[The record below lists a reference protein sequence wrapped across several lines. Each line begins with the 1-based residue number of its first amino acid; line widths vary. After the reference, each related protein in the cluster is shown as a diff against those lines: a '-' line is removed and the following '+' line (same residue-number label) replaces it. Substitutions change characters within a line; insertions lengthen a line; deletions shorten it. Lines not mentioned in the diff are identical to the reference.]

1 MFDGAGGAAG
11 KILNSLNFGTR
22 RHEIERLGGSG
33 ETRGEQET
41 GDYGEE
47 DMFDFHRR
55 RVLPTS

>member
-1 MFDGAGGAAG
+1 MC
-11 KILNSLNFGTR
+11 T
-22 RHEIERLGGSG
+22 HYIERLGGSG
-33 ETRGEQET
+33 ETRSEQEA

>member
-1 MFDGAGGAAG
+1 M
-11 KILNSLNFGTR
+11 R
-22 RHEIERLGGSG
+22 RHHIERLGGLG
-33 ETRGEQET
+33 EACGEQEA